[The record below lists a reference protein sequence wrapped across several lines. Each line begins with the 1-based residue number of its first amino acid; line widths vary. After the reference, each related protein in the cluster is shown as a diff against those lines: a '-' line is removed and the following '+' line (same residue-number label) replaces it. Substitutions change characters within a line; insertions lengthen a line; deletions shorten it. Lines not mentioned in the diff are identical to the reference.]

1 MGESVRRAPSYP
13 WTPTD
18 LMIRA
23 LLAPLVLSL
32 GLSSCPSLGSS
43 SPEPV
48 RSLRTAQVV
57 AEELGAV
64 YAEVDPHLSVS
75 MLRVAAAVESAADAL
90 ELISEGAGEPLD
102 AAKALEVALA
112 VASSMLDQIDDED
125 KRTRVAAVVAS
136 IRIAAALVASEYA
149 TEGE

>member
-1 MGESVRRAPSYP
+1 M
-13 WTPTD
+13 
-18 LMIRA
+18 
-23 LLAPLVLSL
+23 
-32 GLSSCPSLGSS
+32 
-43 SPEPV
+43 

-102 AAKALEVALA
+102 AAQALEVALA